1 MSNFDFLYSF
11 FNVCFPIISNRTR
24 PQSSYSVR
32 LRFKYTTL
40 GVGGSPPS
48 VSVDNFAKTAGLS
61 AIFLRKNK
69 EQPDS
74 WAAPQ
79 HAT

>member
-1 MSNFDFLYSF
+1 MFLA
-11 FNVCFPIISNRTR
+11 
-24 PQSSYSVR
+24 
-32 LRFKYTTL
+32 
-40 GVGGSPPS
+40 GDGPP